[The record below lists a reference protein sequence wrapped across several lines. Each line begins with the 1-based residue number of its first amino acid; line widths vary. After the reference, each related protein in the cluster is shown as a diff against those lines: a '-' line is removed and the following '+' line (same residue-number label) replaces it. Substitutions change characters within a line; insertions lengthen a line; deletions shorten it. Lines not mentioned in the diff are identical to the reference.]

1 MKTEEPLVSIIVITY
16 NSSKYVLETLESAK
30 TQTYKNIELIISD
43 DGSTDETLRIC
54 QEWLDKNQDNFVNTQ
69 LITVDKNSG
78 IPANCNRGVKASQG
92 EWIKLIAGDDIL
104 LEDCISINVS
114 HAIISNVAL
123 YFSNVEVFNND
134 SILTESTSN
143 YNKVAK
149 WFGSKKKRA
158 KIKCYNRYPVMLNVP
173 TFFIKRN
180 VIIELG
186 YYDERFKL
194 LEDQPFLLKML
205 NSNYDI
211 EHINKTTVRYRF
223 HESSTMNSSS
233 KLFRDNLFR
242 SYRLFSRPNLNNYNL
257 RDLMFKFY
265 RDLSFYIIRENKINF
280 ATKYFL
286 RLKNIIYKLS

>member
-1 MKTEEPLVSIIVITY
+1 MKTEEPLVSIVVITY

-30 TQTYKNIELIISD
+30 VQTYKNVELIISD
-43 DGSTDETLRIC
+43 DGSTDETIEIC
-54 QEWLDKNQDNFVNTQ
+54 QEWLDTNKNNFVNSE
-69 LITVDKNSG
+69 LISVEKNTG
-78 IPANCNRGVKASQG
+78 IPANCNRGIKASQG

-104 LEDCISINVS
+104 LKDCISTNIKY
-114 HAIISNVAL
+114 AIISNHAL

-149 WFGSKKKRA
+149 WFGFKKKRA
-158 KIKCYNRYPVMLNVP
+158 KIKCYNRYPIMLNVP

-223 HESSTMNSSS
+223 HETSTMNSSS
-233 KLFRDNLFR
+233 ELFIDDLFK
-242 SYRLFSRPNLNNYNL
+242 SYRLFSRPNLNNNNL

-265 RDLSFYIIRENKINF
+265 RDLSFYIIRKNKTNF
-280 ATKYFL
+280 ATRYFL
-286 RLKNIIYKLS
+286 RFKNIIYKLS